1 MARHKTYRLGD
12 LQLKILKVLWD
23 KREAGVSTV
32 LEHLN
37 GDSDLAYTTVAAMLR
52 KMEARGLGGHRPDG
66 RSFIY
71 HAKVS
76 SNDVS
81 RSLTNHL
88 VDRVFEGSLI
98 DAVNHLLT
106 AREVSR
112 DELAAL
118 ERLIVQKKKSL

>member
-12 LQLKILKVLWD
+12 LQLKILKVLWG

-37 GDSDLAYTTVAAMLR
+37 GDSDLAYTTVATMLR
-52 KMEARGLGGHRPDG
+52 KMEARGLVGHRPDG